1 MCCKVSAGTLGSVER
16 LELVRFDRC
25 LVLMEVCQRIFCT
38 IVVSIVVGINGLCFQ
53 TCDGI
58 KLLDGGGTQA
68 CQGTEHCAFDLS
80 HLSVFHCVH
89 QGVLRLGSMVL
100 ELLRCVF
107 LTKGCDL
114 VEIHLQVVCHFFGK
128 FILGCFLS
136 DAGTHETK
144 KDENNFIF
152 SEGKRP

>member
-100 ELLRCVF
+100 QFLGCVF
-107 LTKGCDL
+107 LTERRNL
-114 VEIHLQVVCHFFGK
+114 VEIHLKIVGHLLGEL
-128 FILGCFLS
+128 ILRRLLRS
-136 DAGTHETK
+136 SL
-144 KDENNFIF
+144 DELRQKSFAL
-152 SEGKRP
+152 EVEQRQ